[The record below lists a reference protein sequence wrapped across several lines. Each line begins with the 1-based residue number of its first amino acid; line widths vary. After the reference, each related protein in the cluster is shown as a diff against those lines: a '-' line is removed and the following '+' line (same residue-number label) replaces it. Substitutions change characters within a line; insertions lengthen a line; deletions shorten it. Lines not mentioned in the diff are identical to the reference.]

1 MRNMKKL
8 IIIPAY
14 NESANIEN
22 TVKDIVNNAPDF
34 DYVII
39 NDCSTDNTL
48 EICER
53 NGFNVVNLP
62 LNLGIGGAVQTGY
75 RYAYNNGYDIA
86 VQVDGDGQHDPAFL
100 TKMAE
105 VMVAEKADMLIG
117 SRFLEKEGF
126 QSSRVRR
133 MGITYFSWLIKLF
146 THKKITDPTSGLRM
160 INSDIIEIFAE
171 SYPRDYPEPESVVHV
186 IRLGKNVREIPV
198 IMRERQGGKSSIRF
212 FSSIY
217 YMIKVT
223 VAILTEL
230 MRKIDRKKEAA
241 K

>member
-75 RYAYNNGYDIA
+75 RYAYNNSYDIA

-100 TKMAE
+100 EKMAE
-105 VMVAEKADMLIG
+105 TMLAENADMLIG
-117 SRFLEKEGF
+117 SRFIEKEGF
-126 QSSRVRR
+126 QTSRARR

-146 THKKITDPTSGLRM
+146 TRKKITDPTSGLRM
-160 INSDIIEIFAE
+160 INSDIIKVFAE

-186 IRLGKNVREIPV
+186 IRLGKNVKEIPV

-230 MRKIDRKKEAA
+230 MRKIDRKKEDA
-241 K
+241 

>member
-1 MRNMKKL
+1 MKKL

-22 TVKDIVNNAPDF
+22 TVKDIVTNAPDF

-133 MGITYFSWLIKLF
+133 MGITYFTWLIKLF
-146 THKKITDPTSGLRM
+146 TRKKITDPTSGLRM

-230 MRKIDRKKEAA
+230 MRKIDRKKEAT

>member
-1 MRNMKKL
+1 MKKL

-22 TVKDIVNNAPDF
+22 TVKDIVTNAPDF

-39 NDCSTDNTL
+39 NDCSTDDTL

-86 VQVDGDGQHDPAFL
+86 VQVDGDGQHDPASL

-133 MGITYFSWLIKLF
+133 MGITYFTWLIKLF
-146 THKKITDPTSGLRM
+146 TRKKITDPTSGLRM

>member
-1 MRNMKKL
+1 MKKL

-100 TKMAE
+100 TKMAD

-133 MGITYFSWLIKLF
+133 MGITYFTWLIKLF
-146 THKKITDPTSGLRM
+146 TRKKITDPTSGLRM

>member
-1 MRNMKKL
+1 MKKL

-22 TVKDIVNNAPDF
+22 TVKDIVTNAPDF

-133 MGITYFSWLIKLF
+133 MGITYFTWLIKLF
-146 THKKITDPTSGLRM
+146 TRKKITDPTSGLRM

>member
-1 MRNMKKL
+1 MKKL

-133 MGITYFSWLIKLF
+133 MGITYFTWLIKLF
-146 THKKITDPTSGLRM
+146 TRKKITDPTSGLRM

-171 SYPRDYPEPESVVHV
+171 SYPRGYPEPESVVHV

>member
-1 MRNMKKL
+1 MKKL

-86 VQVDGDGQHDPAFL
+86 VQVDGDGQHDPASL

-133 MGITYFSWLIKLF
+133 MGITYFTWLIKLF
-146 THKKITDPTSGLRM
+146 TRKKITDPTSGLRM

>member
-1 MRNMKKL
+1 MKKL

-75 RYAYNNGYDIA
+75 RYAYNNGYDIV

-133 MGITYFSWLIKLF
+133 MGITYFTWLIKLF
-146 THKKITDPTSGLRM
+146 TRKKITDPTSGLRM

>member
-75 RYAYNNGYDIA
+75 RYAYNNEYDIA

-100 TKMAE
+100 EKMAE
-105 VMVAEKADMLIG
+105 TMLAENADMLIG
-117 SRFLEKEGF
+117 SRFIEKEGF
-126 QSSRVRR
+126 QTSRARR

-146 THKKITDPTSGLRM
+146 TRKKITDPTSGLRM
-160 INSDIIEIFAE
+160 INSDIIKVFAE

-186 IRLGKNVREIPV
+186 IRLGKNVKEIPV

-230 MRKIDRKKEAA
+230 MRKIDRKKEDA
-241 K
+241 

>member
-1 MRNMKKL
+1 MKKL

-133 MGITYFSWLIKLF
+133 MGITYFTWLIKLF
-146 THKKITDPTSGLRM
+146 TRKKITDPTSGLRM

-230 MRKIDRKKEAA
+230 MRKIDKKKEAA